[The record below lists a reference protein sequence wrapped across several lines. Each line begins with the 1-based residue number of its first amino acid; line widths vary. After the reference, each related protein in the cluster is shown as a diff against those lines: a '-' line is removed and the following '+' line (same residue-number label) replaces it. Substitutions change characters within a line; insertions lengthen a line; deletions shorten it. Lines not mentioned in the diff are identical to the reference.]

1 MFSKSLVFWCLIVKS
16 FCTEASIIPTQ
27 SSTNDNCICAGK
39 SNEYG
44 EGSECANYEGYND
57 DWYNGKWCYA
67 ATDTCSDANDHADQ
81 DHGQESG
88 YGASRAA
95 CDQGVK
101 LNNSSNHNDGLE
113 ERVDI
118 LSRKLFALESRIED
132 LIKVNNLSSTA
143 NTNTT
148 STRTSTVSTTTT
160 TATLGDHLV
169 ILGGQDVLGVQVI
182 LGGQDVNRNTLSDVE
197 LLDMQTEDNGCDPTD
212 LPSPVYRHASVYS
225 SVLQSL
231 ITCGGS
237 GSNERLSS
245 CSVETKNGHHISIPS
260 MNSRRTSFAMVAIHN
275 KLYSLGGWATKN
287 TMETLEMNATGT
299 WNQESMPFSV
309 YGHCAIALDNNIIVI
324 GGKDENWNDLD
335 TTWIYNV
342 VKKDWTEGPK
352 LNEKRYDHA
361 CLVDEETNTIHIIG
375 GSNGRHLKSTEKWIF
390 GTDSWISGASLPES
404 VYRSAA
410 VNSNSEETIGY
421 LVAGLTYNGPSSK
434 VWSLRRRDLMWIE
447 DGSKKLKTAREY
459 HTVVNIPG
467 DQIPGC

>member
-39 SNEYG
+39 SNEYD

-148 STRTSTVSTTTT
+148 STRTSTVSPTTT

-169 ILGGQDVLGVQVI
+169 ILGGYSGYTI
-182 LGGQDVNRNTLSDVE
+182 SDVE

-212 LPSPVYRHASVYS
+212 LPSPVATHASVYS

-231 ITCGGS
+231 ITCGGQGNN
-237 GSNERLSS
+237 GSLSS
-245 CSVETKNGHHISIPS
+245 CSVQSKKGYPISIPS
-260 MNSRRTSFAMVAIHN
+260 MNSRRYWFSMVSIQSQV
-275 KLYSLGGWATKN
+275 YSIGGEGAEN
-287 TMETLEMNATGT
+287 TMETIKLNATGT
-299 WNQESMPFSV
+299 WIQQSMPFSV
-309 YGHCAIALDNNIIVI
+309 RGHCSVVLDNNIIVI
-324 GGKDENWNDLD
+324 GGIDENSNDLD

-352 LNEKRYDHA
+352 LNEKRFDHA
-361 CLVDEETNTIHIIG
+361 CLVDEEKRAIHIMG
-375 GSNGRHLKSTEKWIF
+375 GYGDNGLSKSTEKWIF
-390 GTDSWISGASLPES
+390 GTDAWVSGASLPEA
-404 VYRSAA
+404 VAVSAA
-410 VNSNSEETIGY
+410 VNSNSEEIVGY
-421 LVAGLTYNGPSSK
+421 LVSGVEGTDNGVTSK
-434 VWSLRRRDLMWIE
+434 VWSLRRRDMMWIE
-447 DGSKKLKTAREY
+447 DGTKKLKTPRFS

>member
-27 SSTNDNCICAGK
+27 SSTNDNCICSGK
-39 SNEYG
+39 ENEYE
-44 EGSECANYEGYND
+44 EGSECSNYEGYED
-57 DWYNGKWCYA
+57 EWYNGVWCYA
-67 ATDTCSDANDHADQ
+67 ATDSCSDARDHAD
-81 DHGQESG
+81 DNLSG

-95 CDQGVK
+95 CNDGVK

-148 STRTSTVSTTTT
+148 PTRTSTVSPTTT

-169 ILGGQDVLGVQVI
+169 ILGGYSGYTI
-182 LGGQDVNRNTLSDVE
+182 SDVE

-225 SVLQSL
+225 STLQSL
-231 ITCGGS
+231 ITCGGEEYN
-237 GSNERLSS
+237 GRNIDGRNIYGRISS
-245 CSVETKNGHHISIPS
+245 CSVETKNGHQISLPP
-260 MNSRRTSFAMVAIHN
+260 MNSGRSYFAMVIIQN
-275 KLYSLGGWATKN
+275 KIYSIGGWETEN
-287 TMETLEMNATGT
+287 TMETIKLNATGA
-299 WNQESMPFSV
+299 WNQQPMPFSV
-309 YGHCAIALDNNIIVI
+309 QYHCAVVLDNNIIVI
-324 GGKDENWNDLD
+324 GGMDENRNYLD

-361 CLVDEETNTIHIIG
+361 CLVDEETRTIHIIG
-375 GSNGRHLKSTEKWIF
+375 GNGGGKRLNGEKRLKSTEKWTF
-390 GTDSWISGASLPES
+390 GTDAWIFGASLPE
-404 VYRSAA
+404 VVEHSAA
-410 VNSNSEETIGY
+410 VSSNSEETIGF
-421 LVAGLTYNGPSSK
+421 LVGGFTDRVTSK
-434 VWSLRRRDLMWIE
+434 VWSLRRRDMMWIE
-447 DGSKKLKTAREY
+447 DGSKTLQTPRSY